1 MFNSGIKVNQR
12 YTVWSE
18 IPSDIELLLNAN
30 IFRCNGVKTS
40 PSLDQLHLNNKTVL
54 HINHN
59 NKHKLASKDAYN
71 SEERRDRRFIMGP
84 DTISNPFL
92 HSSNNS
98 EFVDTKVKLEPED
111 IVFDNYGYSI
121 IGTTLLFFVCRNN
134 FKVFRCRRSNCKKWT
149 SEYICSKS

>member
-12 YTVWSE
+12 YKVWSE
-18 IPSDIELLLNAN
+18 IPFVVEPSLNPN

-59 NKHKLASKDAYN
+59 NKHKLASKDAFN

-92 HSSNNS
+92 HSSNINS

-121 IGTTLLFFVCRNN
+121 IGTTLFLFCVQ
-134 FKVFRCRRSNCKKWT
+134 
-149 SEYICSKS
+149 KSP